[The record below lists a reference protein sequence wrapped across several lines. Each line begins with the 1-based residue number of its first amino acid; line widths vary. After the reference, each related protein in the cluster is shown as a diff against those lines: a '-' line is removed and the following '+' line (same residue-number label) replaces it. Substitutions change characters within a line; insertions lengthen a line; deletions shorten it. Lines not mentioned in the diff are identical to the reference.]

1 MQDNLNEKIKLIH
14 NILITVSTG
23 TNITPILNQNYSQ
36 LRNELLSSKYK
47 DLLPLYVKSSLDL
60 KQFWSVIKNKSP
72 TYQGRRD
79 ILNNDFLYFENAIAS
94 EVSVKYNIRIYTKE
108 NISFYK
114 YNMTD
119 EELKPFVNSY
129 HYAENLL
136 INGTTILANKIHSI
150 TIMKGIHD
158 FEIYREKAQFEL
170 DRERKND
177 MNSGFVFVGGYS
189 NAEEY
194 AFEKYL
200 INVTDKF
207 IIYPLGTL
215 KAKQDNQL
223 ITNKRDNSLKKIF
236 ISHATKDKEIV
247 EELIDLLETIGISS
261 TQIFCSS
268 FEGYGIPLGGN
279 FLDTI
284 KEELSAEVLVLFV
297 ITNNFYDSKVCLCEM
312 GAAWALSKEHI
323 PIVVP
328 PLSYSDIQ
336 ALIPLTQGLVI
347 NNAPKLNSLKEKL
360 EKDFS
365 LGQSIALNNWER
377 KRDRFITN
385 IQKII

>member
-1 MQDNLNEKIKLIH
+1 M
-14 NILITVSTG
+14 
-23 TNITPILNQNYSQ
+23 
-36 LRNELLSSKYK
+36 
-47 DLLPLYVKSSLDL
+47 
-60 KQFWSVIKNKSP
+60 
-72 TYQGRRD
+72 
-79 ILNNDFLYFENAIAS
+79 
-94 EVSVKYNIRIYTKE
+94 
-108 NISFYK
+108 
-114 YNMTD
+114 
-119 EELKPFVNSY
+119 
-129 HYAENLL
+129 
-136 INGTTILANKIHSI
+136 
-150 TIMKGIHD
+150 
-158 FEIYREKAQFEL
+158 
-170 DRERKND
+170 
-177 MNSGFVFVGGYS
+177 
-189 NAEEY
+189 
-194 AFEKYL
+194 
-200 INVTDKF
+200 
-207 IIYPLGTL
+207 
-215 KAKQDNQL
+215 
-223 ITNKRDNSLKKIF
+223 KKIF

-336 ALIPLTQGLVI
+336 AVIPLTQGLLI

>member
-1 MQDNLNEKIKLIH
+1 MF
-14 NILITVSTG
+14 S
-23 TNITPILNQNYSQ
+23 YFCQ
-36 LRNELLSSKYK
+36 L
-47 DLLPLYVKSSLDL
+47 
-60 KQFWSVIKNKSP
+60 
-72 TYQGRRD
+72 
-79 ILNNDFLYFENAIAS
+79 
-94 EVSVKYNIRIYTKE
+94 
-108 NISFYK
+108 
-114 YNMTD
+114 
-119 EELKPFVNSY
+119 
-129 HYAENLL
+129 
-136 INGTTILANKIHSI
+136 
-150 TIMKGIHD
+150 
-158 FEIYREKAQFEL
+158 
-170 DRERKND
+170 
-177 MNSGFVFVGGYS
+177 

-336 ALIPLTQGLVI
+336 AVIPLTQGLLI

>member
-336 ALIPLTQGLVI
+336 AVIPLTQGLLI
-347 NNAPKLNSLKEKL
+347 RG
-360 EKDFS
+360 
-365 LGQSIALNNWER
+365 LGS
-377 KRDRFITN
+377 
-385 IQKII
+385 